1 MKRLMTTINQV
12 LTQNTLK
19 GNILGISVG
28 SLIIASIGTMQDI
41 LIHP

>member
-1 MKRLMTTINQV
+1 MKRLMTTISQV

-28 SLIIASIGTMQDI
+28 SLTIRTMQDI
-41 LIHP
+41 PIHP